1 MHWKLKLQS
10 VVSFVTFVSCV
21 HELEVGA
28 LSAFPLPRRPLM
40 FWDSPQSAWNISFL
54 LFWMCGC
61 PPAHHGKAQWGNR
74 PFSEGRWAQIWPI
87 PSGFTSLH
95 SRASM
100 NLRDHV
106 RFDWSGHERGEVR
119 PTKSGLTVSALKCWC
134 YGVHRAQKQQAELS
148 ENRQKEM
155 YGKLVRRRFE
165 F

>member
-1 MHWKLKLQS
+1 MHWKLKLQRCGVFCHFRILCPWAWS
-10 VVSFVTFVSCV
+10 WSAVSFPLAKMAADVLGFTPVS
-21 HELEVGA
+21 LEH
-28 LSAFPLPRRPLM
+28 L
-40 FWDSPQSAWNISFL
+40 L

-74 PFSEGRWAQIWPI
+74 PFSEGRWAQIWPT

>member
-1 MHWKLKLQS
+1 MHWKLKLQRCGVFCHFRILCPWAWS
-10 VVSFVTFVSCV
+10 WSAVSFPLAKTAADVLGFTPVS
-21 HELEVGA
+21 LEH
-28 LSAFPLPRRPLM
+28 L
-40 FWDSPQSAWNISFL
+40 L
-54 LFWMCGC
+54 LFWMCSC